1 MDQWIKLTDT
11 KKIKAAAL
19 ALYIFVEIRIISGL
33 CKLLG
38 HVCFCTDLHPDNLF
52 TTVDKRIAF
61 INCGMMDQLEEETKE
76 TITNY
81 VVQLIHRDYNA

>member
-11 KKIKAAAL
+11 KKIKTAAL

-33 CKLLG
+33 CTLLG
-38 HVCFCTDLHPDNLF
+38 HVCFCTDLHSDNLF

-81 VVQLIHRDYNA
+81 VVQLIYRDYNA